1 MLIQTYLSPSIAK
14 IIKLIIV
21 ILKVKVKFILIK
33 TEPHNYIEILIAL
46 F

>member
-14 IIKLIIV
+14 TTKFIIV
-21 ILKVKVKFILIK
+21 NLKAKVKFIVIK